1 MISLLPDEDD
11 MDLLMKRG
19 DGFVKLAFSA
29 PDGTMAHLP
38 DGALIVESDGSISA
52 VNPNRELEEKVKHLT
67 AMLADYR
74 NRIDALEF
82 MLSEVRIA
90 CPKITPGRLATDKQP
105 DLDCDNC
112 NLW

>member
-1 MISLLPDEDD
+1 MTDYSIYDKEI
-11 MDLLMKRG
+11 G
-19 DGFVKLAFSA
+19 KLQQSI
-29 PDGTMAHLP
+29 GSLP
-38 DGALIVESDGSISA
+38 DGALIVEGDGSIRA
-52 VNPNRELEEKVKHLT
+52 VNHNRELEEKVKHLT
-67 AMLADYR
+67 DMLADCR

>member
-1 MISLLPDEDD
+1 MTDYS
-11 MDLLMKRG
+11 
-19 DGFVKLAFSA
+19 GFDRAFGKLQQSMGSI
-29 PDGTMAHLP
+29 PDGT
-38 DGALIVESDGSISA
+38 LIVEGDGSIHA
-52 VNPNRELEEKVKHLT
+52 VNYNRELEEKVKHLT
-67 AMLADYR
+67 AMLADCR

-90 CPKITPGRLATDKQP
+90 CPKIAPGRLATDKQP